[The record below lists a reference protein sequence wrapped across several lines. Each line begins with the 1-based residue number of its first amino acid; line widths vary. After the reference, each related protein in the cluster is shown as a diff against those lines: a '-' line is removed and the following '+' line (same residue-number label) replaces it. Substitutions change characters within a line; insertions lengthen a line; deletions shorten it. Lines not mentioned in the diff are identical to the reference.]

1 MFTLDARLERDTIA
15 VAESPLSLLRLF
27 NDDRYFWVVLVP
39 KVADVCEWFELSEA
53 QQKALMD
60 EALACGRVIGAQ
72 PGTHKVNLGALG
84 NIVRQL
90 HVHVL
95 GRSEGD
101 PAWPGPVWGHSPAI
115 PTSAERVSAR
125 IQALKNS
132 ALGLRFS
139 FTGV

>member
-39 KVADVCEWFELSEA
+39 KVANASEWFELAEPL
-53 QQKALMD
+53 QKTLMD
-60 EALACGRVIGAQ
+60 EALACGKVIGAQ

-90 HVHVL
+90 HIHVL
-95 GRSEGD
+95 GRHEGD
-101 PAWPGPVWGHSPAI
+101 PAWPGPVWGHSPAV
-115 PTSAERVSAR
+115 PMGDTVLSAR